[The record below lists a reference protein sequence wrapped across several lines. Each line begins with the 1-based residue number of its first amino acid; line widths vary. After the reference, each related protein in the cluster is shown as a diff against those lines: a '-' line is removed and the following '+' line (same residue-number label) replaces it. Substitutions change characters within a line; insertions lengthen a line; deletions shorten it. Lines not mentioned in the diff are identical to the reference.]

1 MNFGRLVPAAALAL
15 TLTGCAAFTED
26 PEPGDVTPGANGTL
40 DVYASFYPLQF
51 LTEKVGGDRVTVSP
65 LTPPGVDPHN
75 LELSPRTVTEMGSA
89 SLVVYLSGFQAAVDD
104 AISVAGARSLD
115 AAEHTELR
123 ASGDEDAD
131 HGDEED
137 HGHDHAAQ
145 GDGDPDGH
153 DDADDHE
160 DDGDGQAGGAG
171 DPDGDGDANGS
182 DGDGNANPAA
192 ADGDANADD
201 GHDHG
206 PLDPHFWL
214 DPLRFAQ
221 VGEALAAELGELDP
235 DGADTYAQN
244 LADLTG
250 ELTALDEELQAGL
263 AECERDTIV
272 VAHEA
277 YGYLTAEHG
286 LRQAGLAGIDPDS
299 DPSPARLAEIAE
311 VVEANDVDT
320 IFVETLASPR
330 VVESLAQDLG
340 VQTAVLDP
348 LENQQ
353 DESAD
358 YLDVMRANLSAL
370 QGALDCEA
378 A

>member
-26 PEPGDVTPGANGTL
+26 TEPGDVTPGADGTL
-40 DVYASFYPLQF
+40 NVFASFYPLQF
-51 LTEKVGGDRVTVSP
+51 LTEEIGGDRVTVSP

-89 SLVVYLSGFQAAVDD
+89 GLVVYLSGFQAAVDD
-104 AISVAGARSLD
+104 ALSVAGARSFD
-115 AAEHTELR
+115 AAEHTDLR
-123 ASGDEDAD
+123 ASGDEED
-131 HGDEED
+131 HGDEDGHEDADEED
-137 HGHDHAAQ
+137 HGHDDAHAH
-145 GDGDPDGH
+145 DE
-153 DDADDHE
+153 DDADGHE
-160 DDGDGQAGGAG
+160 DDGDEAA
-171 DPDGDGDANGS
+171 DPDGHE
-182 DGDGNANPAA
+182 
-192 ADGDANADD
+192 

-214 DPLRFAQ
+214 DPLRLAE

-244 LADLTG
+244 LAELTD

-263 AECERDTIV
+263 AQCERDTIV

-311 VVEANDVDT
+311 VVAANDVDT

-370 QGALDCEA
+370 QGALDCEPA
-378 A
+378 